1 MAMQCSN
8 KWPIGKW
15 LVTGLV
21 TTALTS
27 CLACCLTGCLSGTV
41 TQQIARSVL
50 MQGADKAA
58 AAALDAHDRNE
69 IIAAQKLPLKDTA
82 PDPYKIAFLNAGFE
96 KVVIQVEPLPASSN
110 EEEKPS
116 QTIQEAQL
124 VQVEVWNLLVGDE
137 KQRIFEQAR
146 IQGSTEIPPKDQWQL
161 WQIAIGAADNQ
172 QSNNKQ
178 PITFLIPPEIGKMH
192 SGEKVWVELSNV
204 GELNIA
210 RYAVN

>member
-8 KWPIGKW
+8 KWPIGKR
-15 LVTGLV
+15 LATGLV
-21 TTALTS
+21 STVLTS
-27 CLACCLTGCLSGTV
+27 SLACCLTGCLGGTV
-41 TQQIARSVL
+41 AQQIARSVL
-50 MQGADKAA
+50 MQGADKATA
-58 AAALDAHDRNE
+58 AAMEAHDRNE
-69 IIAAQKLPLKDTA
+69 KIAAQKLPLKDTA

-96 KVVIQVEPLPASSN
+96 KVAIQVEPLPASSI

-137 KQRIFEQAR
+137 KQRILEQAR
-146 IQGSTEIPPKDQWQL
+146 IQGSQEIPPKDQWQL
-161 WQIAIGAADNQ
+161 WQIAIGAADNKQ
-172 QSNNKQ
+172 PNNNQ

-192 SGEKVWVELSNV
+192 SGEKVLVELSNT

-210 RYAVN
+210 RYALN